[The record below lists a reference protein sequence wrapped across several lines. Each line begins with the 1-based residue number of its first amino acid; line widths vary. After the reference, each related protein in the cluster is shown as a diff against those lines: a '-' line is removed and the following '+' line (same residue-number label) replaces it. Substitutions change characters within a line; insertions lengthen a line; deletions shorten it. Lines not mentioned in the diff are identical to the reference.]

1 MGVDIHRRPSLNSIY
16 FIYAKV
22 TNTVTATPALKPDG
36 LVTWTDTNEHVLTVT
51 SPLPLAQQCWS
62 VALLGPVTVAEIP
75 VVVGLLKPQGL
86 VNTVAV
92 TDSVLSLSSLS
103 LMFSIIPVIVAFA
116 GITTALLENWDV
128 DEDVPKPTH
137 PPSLTDWSVPK

>member
-1 MGVDIHRRPSLNSIY
+1 M
-16 FIYAKV
+16 
-22 TNTVTATPALKPDG
+22 
-36 LVTWTDTNEHVLTVT
+36 
-51 SPLPLAQQCWS
+51 
-62 VALLGPVTVAEIP
+62 AEIP

-92 TDSVLSLSSLS
+92 TDSVLSFSSLS

-137 PPSLTDWSVPK
+137 PPLLTD